1 MSMKIRRTV
10 CWVVALAGFLPA
22 ALAERPS
29 EGWGLPYGW
38 EVDLAGEAVLSSD
51 IQLSHYVVGLADRQ
65 TTSQFTLRLV
75 QDVMSVDY
83 EPIDFDL
90 NGESTHLHEQ
100 TLAVQGS
107 FRHAFEGAWT
117 GLISGS
123 AYDGYADYRSLWLA
137 EYYRQQFSGLGDIPG
152 FDLWREPDPHGVSFS
167 AGMRWEYLPASG
179 FLQLDLAH
187 ARDVIAPGYEIDFDG
202 LVSGPSVLT
211 ARSIGLTLE
220 NVLTPRLRTLLQLQ
234 AAETTGRDP
243 RLSAL
248 FSANLAFNTAWRIRG
263 RIGGATEGPDFRS
276 LYGSLAVEGDLSETW
291 TVFATVR
298 GYEDNGEIEDALL
311 FSAAAPGLTTGSAG
325 IGIKGTHRNLSWRLA
340 WTPYRTDYEETGL
353 GTIFFSNLYR
363 DRSWNI
369 FELSGVF
376 TF

>member
-1 MSMKIRRTV
+1 MKICLTIGRA
-10 CWVVALAGFLPA
+10 VVLAGWLPA
-22 ALAERPS
+22 TLADGPS
-29 EGWGLPYGW
+29 EGGLLPYGW

-65 TTSQFTLRLV
+65 TSNQFTLRLV

-83 EPIDFDL
+83 EPVDFDL
-90 NGESTHLHEQ
+90 NGESTHLHER
-100 TLAVQGS
+100 TVAVQGS
-107 FRHAFEGAWT
+107 FRHGFDGGWT

-123 AYDGYADYRSLWLA
+123 AYDGYTDYRSLWLA
-137 EYYRQQFSGLGDIPG
+137 EYYRQQFSGLGAIPG
-152 FDLWREPDPHGVSFS
+152 FDTWKEPDPHGVSFS

-211 ARSIGLTLE
+211 TRSIGLTLE

-234 AAETTGRDP
+234 AAETSDRDP

-248 FSANLAFNTAWRIRG
+248 VSANLAFSPAWRIRG
-263 RIGGATEGPDFRS
+263 RIGGATEEPDFRS
-276 LYGSLAVEGDLSETW
+276 LYGSLVVEGDLSEAW

-298 GYEDNGEIEDALL
+298 GYEDTGEIEDALL
-311 FSAAAPGLTTGSAG
+311 FSAAAPGLTSWSVG
-325 IGIKGTHRNLSWRLA
+325 IGVKGTHRNLSWRLA
-340 WTPYRTDYEETGL
+340 WSPYRTDYEETGL
-353 GTIFFSNLYR
+353 GTIFFSHLYR

-369 FELSGVF
+369 FELSGIV